1 MNFKNIAQM
10 FEHTTSK
17 NESKELFFYKK
28 NNSWVGLTGK
38 DIRIAVEDISF
49 ALRSLGIKEKS
60 NISIIS
66 NNSPRWAMTDYGIIC
81 SSMTTVTIYPTL
93 IDSQV
98 EFILNNSNSELI
110 FVEDELQLKK
120 ILNIKDKCPSLKHIV
135 VMDDSLESEKG
146 NIINMSTLF
155 DLGNKFSQNVDYTFN
170 EMISSIDGSDILTLI
185 YTSGTTGIPKGV
197 TLTHNNLL
205 SNVSAT
211 LKVAEF
217 TDDETFLSF
226 LPLSHVLE
234 RMGGHYTAFSIGA
247 KIYYAENIEKVADN
261 LGETNPTIVVCVPRL
276 FEKMYSKI
284 MDGLKTASKVK
295 KTLFYWA
302 LLVGKEYSSKF
313 IRQKPISLSLKLKHK
328 LADKLIYSKVKA
340 RLGGRIKFFVSGG
353 APLSKEIA
361 EFFSSVDVTILEGY
375 GLTETSP
382 VLSVNSPPFNIKFG
396 TTGKPLHNVEIK
408 IAEDGE
414 ILAKGPNVMS
424 GYYNNEE
431 ATKEVFD
438 NEGWFKT
445 GDIGKI
451 DEDGYLIIT
460 DRKKSLIVTSG
471 GKNIAPAPLEE
482 AISNSLYVEQVLV
495 LGDKKNFISALIV
508 PNYEALINYMKSLNI
523 NLNEPHALID
533 HDKVKEL
540 FDSEIE
546 KAMSNFSNF
555 EKIKKFTLLT
565 QQFSIDRGEMTPK
578 MSIVRKK
585 VIQNYSDIIDKIYG
599 E

>member
-226 LPLSHVLE
+226 LPLSHVL
-234 RMGGHYTAFSIGA
+234 
-247 KIYYAENIEKVADN
+247 
-261 LGETNPTIVVCVPRL
+261 
-276 FEKMYSKI
+276 
-284 MDGLKTASKVK
+284 
-295 KTLFYWA
+295 
-302 LLVGKEYSSKF
+302 
-313 IRQKPISLSLKLKHK
+313 
-328 LADKLIYSKVKA
+328 
-340 RLGGRIKFFVSGG
+340 
-353 APLSKEIA
+353 
-361 EFFSSVDVTILEGY
+361 
-375 GLTETSP
+375 
-382 VLSVNSPPFNIKFG
+382 
-396 TTGKPLHNVEIK
+396 
-408 IAEDGE
+408 
-414 ILAKGPNVMS
+414 
-424 GYYNNEE
+424 
-431 ATKEVFD
+431 
-438 NEGWFKT
+438 
-445 GDIGKI
+445 
-451 DEDGYLIIT
+451 
-460 DRKKSLIVTSG
+460 
-471 GKNIAPAPLEE
+471 
-482 AISNSLYVEQVLV
+482 
-495 LGDKKNFISALIV
+495 
-508 PNYEALINYMKSLNI
+508 
-523 NLNEPHALID
+523 
-533 HDKVKEL
+533 
-540 FDSEIE
+540 
-546 KAMSNFSNF
+546 
-555 EKIKKFTLLT
+555 
-565 QQFSIDRGEMTPK
+565 
-578 MSIVRKK
+578 
-585 VIQNYSDIIDKIYG
+585 
-599 E
+599 